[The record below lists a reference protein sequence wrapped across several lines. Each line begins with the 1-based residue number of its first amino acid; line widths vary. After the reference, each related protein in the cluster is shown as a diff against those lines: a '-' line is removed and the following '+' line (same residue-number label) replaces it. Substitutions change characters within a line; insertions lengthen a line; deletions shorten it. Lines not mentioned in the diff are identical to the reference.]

1 VGVKVE
7 KITILHQG
15 PKQYKRL
22 NYRKNKILEPSIKKM
37 GEKPKPIKDHKEE
50 PKSMNG

>member
-1 VGVKVE
+1 MEKKKKSKVF
-7 KITILHQG
+7 G
-15 PKQYKRL
+15 
-22 NYRKNKILEPSIKKM
+22 PSIKKM